1 MGVKFRS
8 ESQIKAAQNENVKNF
23 ISDDFEE
30 INANDKRTFVNIK
43 PFSSTSFSNDT
54 TNELYSTNET
64 KLTNKQIIQ
73 NDNTMKI
80 NISIS
85 TCQYDFIM
93 ELINNYVID
102 QDGVDEFVGET
113 LKDLENAYSRWNE
126 SSILHNIFILSEDE
140 DSEIIM
146 SAI

>member
-1 MGVKFRS
+1 
-8 ESQIKAAQNENVKNF
+8 
-23 ISDDFEE
+23 
-30 INANDKRTFVNIK
+30 
-43 PFSSTSFSNDT
+43 
-54 TNELYSTNET
+54 
-64 KLTNKQIIQ
+64 
-73 NDNTMKI
+73 
-80 NISIS
+80 
-85 TCQYDFIM
+85 M